1 MIRRIAAAGVAFAV
15 TTPFAL
21 AQTPPKVVSLDPPHL
36 SANVDPHGTTRFTV
50 VFDRDM
56 DTTAHSVCGAGPTF
70 PKITLTEWENDR
82 TFVFEAQLGE
92 DRIYS
97 IDLSCASSNGFRS
110 KQGDRLPL
118 VPWRIATKG
127 PALDPATAAR
137 AVATLFTA
145 IGDRYSYRDRL
156 GIDWRDIQRT
166 HQEELLANK
175 HGAALAL
182 SIAQLMQSAQDPHVT
197 VTWRDGM
204 LATCQREIAPNF
216 DVRGLQKALTG
227 LRRIGRIGMQAKTDD
242 GIGYLFVGSFSR
254 DQREDFDAALDA
266 LRGMLDCKAL
276 VLDVRTNTGGDELIA
291 RRLAAW
297 FVPGEKIYAAHRIR
311 DPKAEGGFQT
321 RQDRRLRG
329 NEPPELFEKPVAVLM
344 GQANMSSCEAFL
356 LMMKQAPNAVL
367 VGDTSYGSSGNPQ
380 AWTLAPGLTVMLPS
394 WQALRA
400 DGTPLEG
407 EGITPHIHVAT
418 TPAKLAEEDTVLA
431 EALLRLRGIR

>member
-1 MIRRIAAAGVAFAV
+1 MIRRIAAAAVALAA
-15 TTPFAL
+15 PFASG
-21 AQTPPKVVSLDPPHL
+21 QTPPKVVSLDPPHL
-36 SANVDPHGTTRFTV
+36 AANVEPHGTTRFTV

-56 DTTAHSVCGAGPTF
+56 DTTAHSVCGGGPTF
-70 PKITLTEWENDR
+70 PKIVRTDWEDAR
-82 TFVFEAQLGE
+82 TFVFEALLGE

-97 IDLSCASSNGFRS
+97 VDLSCASSNGFRS

-118 VPWRIATKG
+118 VPWRIATTG
-127 PALDPATAAR
+127 PALESGVAAK
-137 AVATLFTA
+137 AVATLFAA

-156 GIDWRDIQRT
+156 GIDWGDIQRA
-166 HQEELLANK
+166 HQDELLASK
-175 HGAALAL
+175 HGAGLALAV
-182 SIAQLMQSAQDPHVT
+182 AHLMQSAQDPHVT
-197 VTWRDGM
+197 VAWRESM
-204 LATCQREIAPNF
+204 LATCQRDVVPNF
-216 DVRGLQKALTG
+216 DVRGLQKALPG
-227 LRRIGRIGMQAKTDD
+227 LRRIGRIGMQARTDD

-254 DQREDFDAALDA
+254 DQREDFDATLDA

-276 VLDVRTNTGGDELIA
+276 VIDVRTNTGGDELIA

-311 DPKAEGGFQT
+311 DPKAEGGFQP

-380 AWTLAPGLTVMLPS
+380 PCTLAPGLTVMLPS

-407 EGITPHIHVAT
+407 EGITPHIHVAS
-418 TPAKLAEEDTVLA
+418 TPAKLADEDTVLA